1 MEKEHGSHAGLLG
14 FWAYSFCLNRMRG
27 KESKGYDD
35 RLRVKGF
42 ALAYLLGILEVRG
55 KWSNEY
61 SLNHVWNPVS
71 GTFPN
76 SGACRF

>member
-1 MEKEHGSHAGLLG
+1 
-14 FWAYSFCLNRMRG
+14 MRG
-27 KESKGYDD
+27 KESKGYYD

-42 ALAYLLGILEVRG
+42 ALRYSLFGVRGILEVRG

-61 SLNHVWNPVS
+61 SLNHI

-76 SGACRF
+76 SGACRSRASFEPFPKPSAYPLPP